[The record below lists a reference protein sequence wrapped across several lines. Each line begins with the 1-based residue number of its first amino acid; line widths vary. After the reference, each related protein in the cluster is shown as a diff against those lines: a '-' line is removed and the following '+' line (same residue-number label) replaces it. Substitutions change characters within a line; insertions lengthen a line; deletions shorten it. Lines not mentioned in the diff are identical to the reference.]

1 MWMSVLRQHVFRD
14 TVDAMLHYVSCISSR
29 VTAKLQSSYLNCFCH
44 LFCFMKI
51 YYIYT
56 NAWINETFGKKN
68 ASWPAFKPMFWNHDI
83 RFFNHQVGF
92 NYCNM
97 IFVRVVY
104 NIFSLRIDKMHL
116 WHVQMVQNITLGE
129 HLRKWRPFS
138 NMAASMRNDSVL
150 PKSSMTGHKSFHL

>member
-1 MWMSVLRQHVFRD
+1 MDVSVATACFSWHGRRHVTLRLMYFITCYCKTSVKLSQLSLSFVLFY
-14 TVDAMLHYVSCISSR
+14 VDIL
-29 VTAKLQSSYLNCFCH
+29 
-44 LFCFMKI
+44 
-51 YYIYT
+51 YIHIRM
-56 NAWINETFGKKN
+56 NKWNIWKEK

-104 NIFSLRIDKMHL
+104 NIFWLRIDKMHL